1 MTTPPEKARCSV
13 AAFETLSARVDA
25 LTNLLNERED
35 RNMERFVAARER
47 VDLALVSADK
57 ALLKAEAAV
66 ERRLDTMNEFRGALT
81 DQANMLM
88 PRSEYVLGH
97 AVVIEK
103 IERLT
108 ERVASLESGTKRQA
122 AGISVLGA
130 VALGGFAFLSA
141 MAAFAAALS
150 RWLK

>member
-1 MTTPPEKARCSV
+1 
-13 AAFETLSARVDA
+13 
-25 LTNLLNERED
+25 
-35 RNMERFVAARER
+35 MERFVAARER

-81 DQANMLM
+81 DQANMLL
-88 PRSEYVLGH
+88 PRNEYVLGH
-97 AVVIEK
+97 GVVLEK

-122 AGISVLGA
+122 AGISLLGA